1 MNNTNVITGAHV
13 ADVEEKKIIVRVGMT
28 SQSHKSLAGKSVTA
42 YLDKIIPN
50 GGILNSKVLIEYKGQ
65 KMHIRCAEL
74 DVSSPEDRKILNAA
88 IKKALNPPSKEI
100 QNFSPQHFKVPLPF
114 KN

>member
-1 MNNTNVITGAHV
+1 
-13 ADVEEKKIIVRVGMT
+13 
-28 SQSHKSLAGKSVTA
+28 
-42 YLDKIIPN
+42 
-50 GGILNSKVLIEYKGQ
+50 
-65 KMHIRCAEL
+65 MHIRCAEL